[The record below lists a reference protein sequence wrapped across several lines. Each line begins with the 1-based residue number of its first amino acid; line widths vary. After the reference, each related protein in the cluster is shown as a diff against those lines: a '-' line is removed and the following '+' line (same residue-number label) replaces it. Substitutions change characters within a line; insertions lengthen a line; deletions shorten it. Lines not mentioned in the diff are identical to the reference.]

1 MIENSDNSEIEL
13 KIIEAANTVFLK
25 YGIENATMGQ
35 IADEAEIS
43 RTSLNY
49 YFKSKSNLL
58 ENVLLNLERQVLP
71 VVSIYLNN
79 NDLSLIE
86 KIELF
91 IDDYLEL
98 VIKYPMVPSFILSEL
113 NREPGWLIQLIK
125 NRNLNFEKLSIQIAD
140 EIEKGT
146 VIPFK
151 LEDLFV
157 NLVGLCVFPIISKP
171 IMMEFFYE
179 QDEIKYNQFLNAR
192 KTEVKR
198 IIRNW
203 LKRQ

>member
-125 NRNLNFEKLSIQIAD
+125 NRNLNFEKLSVQIAD

-179 QDEIKYNQFLNAR
+179 QDETKYNQFLNAR

-203 LKRQ
+203 LKSQ

>member
-58 ENVLLNLERQVLP
+58 ERVLLNLERQVLP
-71 VVSIYLNN
+71 VISIYLNN

-86 KIELF
+86 KVELF

-125 NRNLNFEKLSIQIAD
+125 NRNLNFEKLSVQIAD

-179 QDEIKYNQFLNAR
+179 QDETKYNQFLNAR

-203 LKRQ
+203 LKSQ

>member
-58 ENVLLNLERQVLP
+58 ERVLLNLERQVLP
-71 VVSIYLNN
+71 SVSIYLNA
-79 NDLSLIE
+79 NDLSLIT

-125 NRNLNFEKLSIQIAD
+125 KRNLNFEKLSAQIAD

-171 IMMEFFYE
+171 IMMEFFHE
-179 QDEIKYNQFLNAR
+179 QDETKYDQFLNAR